1 MASGQMMDER
11 SRGLIAIGASTG
23 GTEAVSTILKRM
35 PVWIPGIVVVLHMP
49 AVFTQMYAQRLDRE
63 GALKVKEAA
72 EGDRILP
79 GHAYIA
85 PGELQTQVLK
95 RGADYVTHCFSGEKV
110 SGHRPSVDVLF
121 DSVSAFADQ
130 NTVGVILTGMGGDGA
145 KGLVKV
151 RKKGALTIGQDQATC
166 VVYGMPMVAKQLGAV
181 TRERP
186 LNRIADEIIA
196 YAGRRR

>member
-1 MASGQMMDER
+1 MDER
-11 SRGLIAIGASTG
+11 SRGIIAIGASTG
-23 GTEAVSTILKRM
+23 GTEAVSAILKRL

-63 GALKVKEAA
+63 GALKVKEAQ
-72 EGDRILP
+72 EGDKILP

-95 RGADYVTHCFSGEKV
+95 RGTDFIAHCFHGEKV

-121 DSVSAFADQ
+121 DSVSMFADQ
-130 NTVGVILTGMGGDGA
+130 NTVAVILTGMGGDGA
-145 KGLVKV
+145 KGMVKV
-151 RKKGALTIGQDQATC
+151 RKKGAMTIGQDQATS

-181 TRERP
+181 ARERP